1 MIRLTV
7 FHPFLVLFC
16 FGAGFSSLAAGAVE
30 RAESRSV
37 FLSSIADIPLMPGF
51 EEMEADLVLFD
62 KPDGRIVEAY
72 ALGPSVTAEDVKVFY
87 ESVLPRFGWRLEGEG
102 AFIRNTERITLE
114 IAKTE
119 EKTVIRYRISPGIG
133 VFAPR

>member
-1 MIRLTV
+1 MIRLAL
-7 FHPFLVLFC
+7 FSSFLVLFC
-16 FGAGFSSLAAGAVE
+16 LGAGAFFLPAGAVDPS
-30 RAESRSV
+30 ESRPV

-72 ALGPSVTAEDVKVFY
+72 ALGPSVGGEDVNAFY
-87 ESVLPRFGWRLEGEG
+87 ESVLPRFGWRLESGG

-119 EKTVIRYRISPGIG
+119 EKTVIRYRISPGTG
-133 VFAPR
+133 VLTPR